1 MNTAT
6 AAIPVS
12 PDVAARFAVLSTEQ
26 QRVVRMRV
34 AVEIARLSKP
44 ASRAESAAE
53 FRAASAAIGKR
64 ARRNGL
70 TLAKLSRMIDA
81 SR

>member
-1 MNTAT
+1 MPENSVYLSVMNTAT
-6 AAIPVS
+6 
-12 PDVAARFAVLSTEQ
+12 
-26 QRVVRMRV
+26 
-34 AVEIARLSKP
+34 
-44 ASRAESAAE
+44 
-53 FRAASAAIGKR
+53 AAIGKR

>member
-44 ASRAESAAE
+44 ASRAKAAAE
-53 FRAASAAIGKR
+53 YRAAVAVIGRR
-64 ARRNGL
+64 ARRSGL